1 MTENNVLSALH
12 FNEAGLIAA
21 IAVDH
26 QTESVLM
33 MAWMNA
39 LAVERS
45 LETGHAHYY
54 SRSRQALWHKGEQ
67 SGHFQEIKSLHLDCD
82 GDVLLLKVE
91 QVGGIACHTGR
102 AHCFYRQYQDG
113 EWIDTAPIIKD
124 PAEIYSDA

>member
-39 LAVERS
+39 LAITTLDPDKPFGTKENNQAIS
-45 LETGHAHYY
+45 KK
-54 SRSRQALWHKGEQ
+54 SR
-67 SGHFQEIKSLHLDCD
+67 
-82 GDVLLLKVE
+82 
-91 QVGGIACHTGR
+91 ACT
-102 AHCFYRQYQDG
+102 
-113 EWIDTAPIIKD
+113 
-124 PAEIYSDA
+124 

>member
-1 MTENNVLSALH
+1 MTESTVLSALR

-54 SRSRQALWHKGEQ
+54 SRSRQALWHKENSQ
-67 SGHFQEIKSLHLDCD
+67 VIFKKSR
-82 GDVLLLKVE
+82 
-91 QVGGIACHTGR
+91 ACT
-102 AHCFYRQYQDG
+102 
-113 EWIDTAPIIKD
+113 
-124 PAEIYSDA
+124 

>member
-1 MTENNVLSALH
+1 MTANTVLSELR
-12 FNEAGLIAA
+12 FNDDGLIAA

-26 QTESVLM
+26 ETNSVLM

-45 LETGHAHYY
+45 LESGHAHYY

-82 GDVLLLKVE
+82 GDVLLLRVQ

-102 AHCFYRQYQDG
+102 PNCFYRQYKDG
-113 EWIDTAPIIKD
+113 EWIETVPIMKD
-124 PAEIYSDA
+124 PAEIYPNA